1 VSIHLNTLGDPV
13 TSVKPKSEI
22 RIKDVELHSIAATH
36 ASNWTFMRICCEQNL
51 SGWGEVTLRSHEGIM
66 QAVLEQLR
74 GHLIGKRGGDLGR
87 LRQALPSLPSGRAG
101 NAVLSGIDQCLFDLE
116 AQAAGVPLHRLLSDR
131 PPHSLKA
138 YATVNRSIR
147 ERTPHGFAEAA
158 KAAATAGF
166 GGIKIMPFDRI
177 LPHTV
182 RTVEGR
188 QEFTRAIER
197 IAAVRGALLPTT
209 DLMVDCHWR
218 LDEVAAIDFINEV
231 AAFGLTWIECPVPE
245 SALWH
250 EAIGRL
256 RERANSKNM
265 ALAGGENAVGTAGFA
280 PLVKAGLYDVVMPD
294 IKYCGG
300 HREFAAI
307 CDLAAQSGVT
317 ISPHNPSG
325 PIAHAHTVHAC
336 TAIGLTAAVEQQF
349 DESPLFD
356 GCMVSPAP
364 TLSGGHFE
372 CSETPGLGAAV
383 DLSVAALHP
392 LRPVP
397 FNAADPSFV

>member
-1 VSIHLNTLGDPV
+1 MTN
-13 TSVKPKSEI
+13 VKPKSKI
-22 RIKDVELHSIAATH
+22 RIKDVELHSIAASD
-36 ASNWTFMRICCEQNL
+36 ASNWTFMRISCDRGL
-51 SGWGEVTLRSHEGIM
+51 LGWGEVTLRSHEGIM
-66 QAVLEQLR
+66 HAVLDLLR
-74 GHLIGKRGGDLGR
+74 GHLVGKTADDLKG
-87 LRQALPSLPSGRAG
+87 LRRALPSFPSGRAG
-101 NAVLSGIDQCLFDLE
+101 NAVLSGLDQCLFDLE

-158 KAAATAGF
+158 EAAAKAGF
-166 GGIKIMPFDRI
+166 EGIKIMPFDRV

-182 RTVEGR
+182 HSVEGG

-197 IAAVRGALLPTT
+197 IAAVRDALPTTT

-218 LDEVAAIDFINEV
+218 LDETAAIDFIDEV

-245 SALWH
+245 SPLWH

-256 RERANSKNM
+256 RKKANSRNM
-265 ALAGGENAVGTAGFA
+265 FLAGGENAVGTAGIA
-280 PLVKAGLYDVVMPD
+280 PLIKAGLYDVVMPD

-300 HREFAAI
+300 HREFSAI
-307 CDLAAQSGVT
+307 CDLAAQNGVT

-325 PIAHAHTVHAC
+325 PVAHAHTVHAC
-336 TAIGLTAAVEQQF
+336 TAIGLTAAIEQQY

-356 GCMVSPAP
+356 GCMASPSPA
-364 TLSGGHFE
+364 LQASRFE
-372 CSETPGLGAAV
+372 CSEEPGLGASV
-383 DLSVAALHP
+383 DLSVVRLHP
-392 LRPVP
+392 LRSTP
-397 FNAADPSFV
+397 FNATDPSFT

>member
-1 VSIHLNTLGDPV
+1 MSVDFHTLGIPM
-13 TSVKPKSEI
+13 TNVKPKSEI
-22 RIKDVELHSIAATH
+22 RIKDVELHSIAASD
-36 ASNWTFMRICCEQNL
+36 ASNWTFMRMSCDRGL
-51 SGWGEVTLRSHEGIM
+51 LGWGEVTLRSHEGIM
-66 QAVLEQLR
+66 HSVLDLLR
-74 GHLIGKRGGDLGR
+74 GHLVGKTADDLEG
-87 LRQALPSLPSGRAG
+87 LRRALPSFPSGRAG
-101 NAVLSGIDQCLFDLE
+101 NAVLSGLDQCLFDLE

-131 PPHSLKA
+131 PRRPLGA

-147 ERTPHGFAEAA
+147 ERTPHGFAEAT
-158 KAAATAGF
+158 KAAAKAGF
-166 GGIKIMPFDRI
+166 EGIKIMPLDRA

-197 IAAVRGALLPTT
+197 IAAVRDALPTTT

-218 LDEVAAIDFINEV
+218 LDETAAIDFIDEV
-231 AAFGLTWIECPVPE
+231 AAFGLKWIECPVPE
-245 SALWH
+245 SPLWH

-256 RERANSKNM
+256 RKKANSRNM
-265 ALAGGENAVGTAGFA
+265 ALAGGENAVGIAGIA
-280 PLVKAGLYDVVMPD
+280 PLIKAGLYDVVMPD

-307 CDLAAQSGVT
+307 CDQAAQNGVT

-325 PIAHAHTVHAC
+325 PVAHAHTVHGC

-356 GCMVSPAP
+356 GCMISPSPA
-364 TLSGGHFE
+364 LRGSRFE
-372 CSETPGLGAAV
+372 CSEVPGLGAAV
-383 DLSVAALHP
+383 DLSVAALHS
-392 LRPVP
+392 LRPIP
-397 FNAADPSFV
+397 FNAADSSFG

>member
-1 VSIHLNTLGDPV
+1 VSIDLNTLGVPV
-13 TSVKPKSEI
+13 TNVKPKSEI
-22 RIKDVELHSIAATH
+22 RIKDVQLHSIAASD
-36 ASNWTFMRICCEQNL
+36 ASNWTFMRISSDRGL
-51 SGWGEVTLRSHEGIM
+51 LGWGEVTLRSHEGIM
-66 QAVLEQLR
+66 HAVLDLLR
-74 GHLIGKRGGDLGR
+74 GHLVGKTADDLEG
-87 LRQALPSLPSGRAG
+87 LRRALPSFPSGRAG
-101 NAVLSGIDQCLFDLE
+101 NAVLSGLDQCLFDLE

-131 PPHSLKA
+131 PRRPLGA

-166 GGIKIMPFDRI
+166 GGIKIMPFDRV

-188 QEFTRAIER
+188 QEFRRAIER
-197 IAAVRGALLPTT
+197 IAAVRDALPAAT

-218 LDEVAAIDFINEV
+218 LDEAAAMDFIDEV
-231 AAFGLTWIECPVPE
+231 AAFGLNWIECPVPE
-245 SALWH
+245 SPLWH

-256 RERANSKNM
+256 RKKANSRNM
-265 ALAGGENAVGTAGFA
+265 SLAGGENAVGMAGFA
-280 PLVKAGLYDVVMPD
+280 PLIKAGLYDVVMPD

-300 HREFAAI
+300 HREFSAI

-325 PIAHAHTVHAC
+325 PVAHAHTVHAC
-336 TAIGLTAAVEQQF
+336 TAIARTAAVEQQY

-356 GCMVSPAP
+356 VCMASPSPA
-364 TLSGGHFE
+364 LQASRFE
-372 CSETPGLGAAV
+372 CSEAPGLGAAV
-383 DLSVAALHP
+383 DLSVVRLHP
-392 LRPVP
+392 LRSKP
-397 FNAADPSFV
+397 FNATDPSFT

>member
-1 VSIHLNTLGDPV
+1 VSIDLNTLGVPL
-13 TSVKPKSEI
+13 TNVKPKSEI
-22 RIKDVELHSIAATH
+22 RIKDVELHSIAATN
-36 ASNWTFMRICCEQNL
+36 ASNWTFMRISCDQNL

-66 QAVLEQLR
+66 HAVLEQLR
-74 GHLIGKRGGDLGR
+74 GHLIGKTGHDLGR

-166 GGIKIMPFDRI
+166 GGIKIMPFDRV

-188 QEFTRAIER
+188 QEFARAIER
-197 IAAVRGALLPTT
+197 IAAVRDALPRTT

-218 LDEVAAIDFINEV
+218 LDEVTAIDFIDEV

-256 RERANSKNM
+256 RERANSENM
-265 ALAGGENAVGTAGFA
+265 ALAGGENAVGMAGIA
-280 PLVKAGLYDVVMPD
+280 PLINAGLYDIVMPD

-307 CDLAAQSGVT
+307 YDQAARGGVT

-325 PIAHAHTVHAC
+325 PVAHAHTVHAC

-356 GCMVSPAP
+356 GCMASPAP
-364 TLSGGHFE
+364 TLSGGRFE
-372 CSETPGLGAAV
+372 CSEAPGLGAAV

-392 LRPVP
+392 IRPVP
-397 FNAADPSFV
+397 FNAADPSFG